1 MNADHVGPLEGKIA
15 IVTGATSGIG
25 AATAMAFA
33 EAGASVVVTGRSS
46 TGAESTAALI
56 ASIDG
61 SSRVMLGDVTD
72 PTFAEALVSYAVAK
86 YGRLDVLANVAGTIT
101 RGDVTETSDDEWYRN
116 MRVNA
121 DSVFFMSRAAIRQFR
136 TQGIRTEV
144 AAAESVGDQGTD
156 QGIRTEVAAAES
168 VGDQGTDQGIRT
180 EVAARGGTI
189 VNLASNVGLVGSA
202 GLPAYCASKGA
213 VVLLTKAMALD
224 HAGEG
229 IRINALCPGAVDTP
243 MLVSA
248 HEKTGRTSDDVFAA
262 NIAGIPEGRIPEPTE
277 IAKSMVYLASEQSS
291 HVTGV
296 ALPID
301 GGYVAG

>member
-1 MNADHVGPLEGKIA
+1 MNVLQDRVA

-33 EAGASVVVTGRSS
+33 EAGAKVVVSGRS
-46 TGAESTAALI
+46 TAGAESTAALI

-61 SSRVMLGDVTD
+61 ESRIMLGDVTD
-72 PTFAEALVSYAVAK
+72 SAFADELVAFAVAEF
-86 YGRLDVLANVAGTIT
+86 GRVDVLANVAGTIT
-101 RGDVTETSDDEWYRN
+101 RGDATETTDDEWYQN

-121 DSVFFMSRAAIRQFR
+121 DSVFFMSRAVIRQMR
-136 TQGIRTEV
+136 KQEPADGEGGIRTGV
-144 AAAESVGDQGTD
+144 AAN
-156 QGIRTEVAAAES
+156 R
-168 VGDQGTDQGIRT
+168 
-180 EVAARGGTI
+180 GTI
-189 VNLASNVGLVGSA
+189 VNLASNVGLAGSA

-224 HAGEG
+224 HASEG

-243 MLVSA
+243 MLISA
-248 HEKTGRTSDDVFAA
+248 HEKTGRSADDVFAA

-291 HVTGV
+291 HVTGI

-301 GGYVAG
+301 GGYSAG

>member
-1 MNADHVGPLEGKIA
+1 MLLRGKVA

-33 EAGASVVVTGRSS
+33 EAGAKVVVSGRSS
-46 TGAESTAALI
+46 AGAESTAALI
-56 ASIDG
+56 ASIEGD
-61 SSRVMLGDVTD
+61 SRIMLGDVTD
-72 PTFAEALVSYAVAK
+72 PVFCDELVAFAVAEF
-86 YGRLDVLANVAGTIT
+86 GRVDVLANVAGTIT
-101 RGDVTETSDDEWYRN
+101 RGDATETTDEEWYQN

-121 DSVFFMSRAAIRQFR
+121 DSVFFMSRAVVRQMR
-136 TQGIRTEV
+136 AQAPI
-144 AAAESVGDQGTD
+144 A
-156 QGIRTEVAAAES
+156 
-168 VGDQGTDQGIRT
+168 
-180 EVAARGGTI
+180 GTI

-224 HAGEG
+224 HAAEG

-248 HEKTGRTSDDVFAA
+248 HEKTVRTPDDVFSA

-291 HVTGV
+291 HVTGI

-301 GGYVAG
+301 GGYSAG

>member
-1 MNADHVGPLEGKIA
+1 MLLSGKVA

-33 EAGASVVVTGRSS
+33 EVGAKVVVSGRSS
-46 TGAESTAALI
+46 AGAESTAALI
-56 ASIDG
+56 ASIAGD
-61 SSRVMLGDVTD
+61 SRIMLGDVTD
-72 PTFAEALVSYAVAK
+72 PAFAEELVAFAVAEF
-86 YGRLDVLANVAGTIT
+86 GRLDVLANVAGTIT
-101 RGDVTETSDDEWYRN
+101 RGDATETTDDEWYQN

-121 DSVFFMSRAAIRQFR
+121 DSVFFMSRAAVAQFR
-136 TQGIRTEV
+136 RQG
-144 AAAESVGDQGTD
+144 S
-156 QGIRTEVAAAES
+156 
-168 VGDQGTDQGIRT
+168 
-180 EVAARGGTI
+180 GGTV
-189 VNLASNVGLVGSA
+189 VNLASNVGIVGSA

-224 HAGEG
+224 HAAEG

-248 HEKTGRTSDDVFAA
+248 HEKTGRTPDDVFSA

>member
-1 MNADHVGPLEGKIA
+1 MLLAHQVA
-15 IVTGATSGIG
+15 VVTGATSGIG
-25 AATAMAFA
+25 AATAVAFA
-33 EAGASVVVTGRSS
+33 EAGAKLVVSGRSEA
-46 TGAESTAALI
+46 GARATV
-56 ASIDG
+56 D
-61 SSRVMLGDVTD
+61 RVENVGGEARVLLGDVTD
-72 PTFAEALVSYAVAK
+72 PTFADELIAFAVTEF
-86 YGRLDVLANVAGTIT
+86 GRLDVLANVAGTIT
-101 RGDVTETSDDEWYRN
+101 RGDATETTDDEWYTN

-121 DSVFFMSRAAIRQFR
+121 DSVFFMSRAAIKQFR
-136 TQGIRTEV
+136 TQRSDPLTN
-144 AAAESVGDQGTD
+144 ES
-156 QGIRTEVAAAES
+156 
-168 VGDQGTDQGIRT
+168 
-180 EVAARGGTI
+180 RGSGSDPRGNKTLPRGFDPMGNKSLPRGSDPMGVI

-224 HAGEG
+224 HASEG

-248 HEKTGRTSDDVFAA
+248 HEKTGRTPDDVFGA
-262 NIAGIPEGRIPEPTE
+262 NIAGIPEGRIPEPAE
-277 IAKSMVYLASEQSS
+277 IAKSMLYLASDQSS